1 MKLKNIL
8 NNIDFELEKGSLE
21 VEINEI
27 KYDSREIERDNLFVA
42 VSGFELDGHQF
53 IEQAIKNGAAA
64 VVVEKE
70 LPDYQNGVSY
80 IKVDNSRRAMALLAK
95 NFFED
100 PLAEL
105 DLIGITGTNG
115 KTTTSFLLYNI
126 LKEYA
131 GSAALFGTIKNVI
144 GEQVLDSSRTTPE
157 SVDLY
162 RYFSQM
168 REKGVKYGVMEV
180 SSHALDLYRVEGMD
194 FAAAVFT
201 NISPEHL
208 DYHKN
213 LENYREVKS
222 RLFSQLK
229 PNQFAVINSD
239 DANAEYISDRSA
251 GKNYFYSLD
260 SSEADLY
267 TLNYQLHQRG
277 MEYRTAGRV
286 ESLFQLNLGG
296 IFNIYNSLAAVLTAD
311 LLGIKEET
319 IQKALS
325 ALRAVPGR
333 FEIINAGQ
341 DFQIVVDYAHTPDG
355 MKNVLETAAAME
367 KKRLIVLFGCGG
379 DRDRSKRPAMAAL
392 AEKYADYSIVSN
404 DNPRSEDPEK
414 IFAEIRAGFSE
425 DFKAYEIIADR
436 RKAIKQAVQMAQ
448 KDDLVMLLG
457 RGHEKYQILKNKKI
471 ELDDR
476 KAAYQAAAEVK
487 GN

>member
-8 NNIDFELEKGSLE
+8 NNIDFKLEKGSLE

-457 RGHEKYQILKNKKI
+457 RGHEKYQILKNQKI

>member
-8 NNIDFELEKGSLE
+8 NNIDFKLEKGSLE